1 MSEDLSEEI
10 LELCVNVCE
19 KKLSNNQEIAKGGF
33 ICEIYRHGQPIL
45 DWPRNWLLIKNPQQ
59 PAGISIK
66 SF

>member
-45 DWPRNWLLIKNPQQ
+45 DWPRIFFYYIK
-59 PAGISIK
+59 
-66 SF
+66 F